1 MGEALK
7 ETGTPGDVDFK
18 LVDFGFRGVS
28 SVESAAIG
36 DVAHMVNFCSTDTV
50 AGIVVAQAYYG
61 AKMPGASIPAS
72 EHSTITSWTRDHE
85 IDAMKNMLDK
95 YKTGPVACVSDSYN
109 IYDACTKKWG
119 DVLKEQICK
128 RDGVLVVRPDS
139 GEPKEIVP
147 ELLGKLADAFAPGTC
162 GDSPGTTTNDKG
174 FKVLDPHVRLIQ
186 GDGINTN
193 SVLEII
199 DKGKKSKQGSMVLIK
214 DEELS
219 ADAPWKATAKG
230 ANKFA
235 GKCFNL
241 ATVCHFEGDTK
252 RALWASDEKGKAA
265 RADPESI
272 GRVSDLSEEKKKEDL
287 SKDLLV
293 PVLRNGRVLKSY
305 TLKDIRKRA
314 ASTWEG
320 DEGCKTLQ

>member
-1 MGEALK
+1 
-7 ETGTPGDVDFK
+7 
-18 LVDFGFRGVS
+18 
-28 SVESAAIG
+28 
-36 DVAHMVNFCSTDTV
+36 
-50 AGIVVAQAYYG
+50 
-61 AKMPGASIPAS
+61 
-72 EHSTITSWTRDHE
+72 
-85 IDAMKNMLDK
+85 MKNMLDK

-119 DVLKEQICK
+119 DVLKDQICK

-147 ELLGKLADAFAPGTC
+147 ELLGKLADAFKEGTC
-162 GDSPGTTTNDKG
+162 GDSPGTVKNDKG
-174 FKVLDPHVRLIQ
+174 YMVLDPHVRLIQ

-199 DKGKKSKQGSMVLIK
+199 DNVKKAGFSLDNVTFGSGGALLQQMDRDTQKIAFKCCKAIIKGKPTDVYKDPIHDKGKKSKQGSMVLVK
-214 DEELS
+214 DEDLP

-235 GKCFNL
+235 GNCFNL
-241 ATVCHFEGDTK
+241 ATVCHFENDTK
-252 RALWASDEKGKAA
+252 RAVWASDEKGKAG
-265 RADPESI
+265 RQDPASI
-272 GRVSDLSEEKKKEDL
+272 GRVSDLTEENKKDDL

-293 PVLRNGRVLKSY
+293 PVFRNGRVLKSY

>member
-1 MGEALK
+1 MG
-7 ETGTPGDVDFK
+7 
-18 LVDFGFRGVS
+18 
-28 SVESAAIG
+28 
-36 DVAHMVNFCSTDTV
+36 
-50 AGIVVAQAYYG
+50 
-61 AKMPGASIPAS
+61 
-72 EHSTITSWTRDHE
+72 
-85 IDAMKNMLDK
+85 
-95 YKTGPVACVSDSYN
+95 
-109 IYDACTKKWG
+109 
-119 DVLKEQICK
+119 
-128 RDGVLVVRPDS
+128 
-139 GEPKEIVP
+139 
-147 ELLGKLADAFAPGTC
+147 
-162 GDSPGTTTNDKG
+162 NDKG

-199 DKGKKSKQGSMVLIK
+199 DNVKKAGFSLDNVTFGSGGALLQQMDRDTQKIAFKCCKALIKGKPRDVYKDPIHDKGKKSKQGSMVLIR

-219 ADAPWKATAKG
+219 ADAPWKSTAKG

-241 ATVCHFEGDTK
+241 ATACHFEGDTK

-272 GRVSDLSEEKKKEDL
+272 GRVSDLTEEKKKEDL